1 MPPLLKIGSVPK
13 WKFMTSYKRG
23 DIVLVLFP
31 DSNLQTAKK
40 RPALIVQA
48 DNLQT
53 NLPQVIVAMITS
65 NMMRANHKSRVT
77 VLLNSPKGKQSG
89 LQSDSVIVT
98 DNLATVQERFINKI
112 LGRLSSMNLV
122 ESALAHTFNLKLA

>member
-1 MPPLLKIGSVPK
+1 
-13 WKFMTSYKRG
+13 MTNYKRG

-65 NMMRANHKSRVT
+65 NMTRANHKSRVT
-77 VLLNSPKGKQSG
+77 VLLNSPEGKQSG

-98 DNLATVQERFINKI
+98 DNLATIQERFINKI
-112 LGRLSSMNLV
+112 LGSLSNMNLV